1 MVQNTQRH
9 LLPAQ
14 GSCAEELTRY
24 QGTVEKKSLSLAVE
38 GASGQ
43 KIARIKKRRHFP
55 ERSLFTTDQEE
66 AKSTSATATP
76 ILVK

>member
-14 GSCAEELTRY
+14 GSCAEELTGH

-38 GASGQ
+38 GAPGQ
-43 KIARIKKRRHFP
+43 KIARIKK
-55 ERSLFTTDQEE
+55 EE
-66 AKSTSATATP
+66 TFSRKKQVYLQQIKKKPNPPLPQLHQS
-76 ILVK
+76 